1 MSVSMQDLA
10 PASVAIFS
18 HPARTLEEA
27 REKMGQWSEQLRL
40 MQDLMG
46 REDVSL
52 MDKQTLGLEMATAKV
67 CLLACANI
75 VTACEERMREQAK
88 RLEERW
94 GWLL

>member
-1 MSVSMQDLA
+1 MSASMQDLA
-10 PASVAIFS
+10 PASVAISS

-27 REKMGQWSEQLRL
+27 REKMGQWSEQIRL
-40 MQDLMG
+40 MQDLMA